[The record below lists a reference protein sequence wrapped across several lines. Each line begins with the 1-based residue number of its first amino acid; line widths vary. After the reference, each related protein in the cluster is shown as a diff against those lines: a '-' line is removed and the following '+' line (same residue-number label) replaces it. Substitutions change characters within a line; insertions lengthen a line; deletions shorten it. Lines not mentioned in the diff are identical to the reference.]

1 MLGRPTWC
9 TSSALGCCFFFKSK
23 TALQSRGCFLL
34 PQPWIRLLSTSLWRR
49 LSHWPRSL
57 RHVDSTQSTF
67 HHLASGSSL
76 SMWLQ
81 SEFESGFFL
90 SRFKNASL
98 LLTAGRAVWQACSSP
113 VPCRP
118 SSLRL
123 NSSRSW
129 IHEPWLMGHFTGSLC
144 PEPSSLSSSPFALS
158 TVLRLG
164 SLPPPSFPPV
174 FFSLLFLFSFPFL
187 FPPLASPFLSFPFG
201 YFRISCMLLVQK
213 HGFFVPFL

>member
-1 MLGRPTWC
+1 MVFRKTDVREAYLVYQL
-9 TSSALGCCFFFKSK
+9 SSWVL
-23 TALQSRGCFLL
+23 FLL
-34 PQPWIRLLSTSLWRR
+34 QIQDSIAVTWMLSSPSTLDSPSVNFTVETPFTLAQVSPSRRQHSVHVPSSCIWVITFYVVTEWIRKWLLSVQVT
-49 LSHWPRSL
+49 
-57 RHVDSTQSTF
+57 
-67 HHLASGSSL
+67 
-76 SMWLQ
+76 
-81 SEFESGFFL
+81 
-90 SRFKNASL
+90 
-98 LLTAGRAVWQACSSP
+98 TAGRAVWQACSSP
-113 VPCRP
+113 DPCQP

-129 IHEPWLMGHFTGSLC
+129 IHQPWLMGHFTGSLC

-213 HGFFVPFL
+213 HGFFAPFL